1 MTVFRNWGFYTF
13 FETGIFYCWSQL
25 PAVVVRLVFW
35 LALSPSEDKVVAWKS
50 QAVVRLRRNHFTK
63 CFAKRL
69 PNRSGIRCMVC
80 ILLAWEKTPRPWPY
94 FFFLPAPLLSNIS
107 WLNRLSWRRR
117 MLSEGRLHWWSRC
130 PSDEQSG
137 CQFPLHFHHTQPITF
152 KFYDGAM
159 VMTSWRWAGM
169 RPILDA
175 ISKQRN
181 REYHRMSRTIVQ
193 FCPWYDCCRPV
204 Y

>member
-1 MTVFRNWGFYTF
+1 MSNAIICENL
-13 FETGIFYCWSQL
+13 ETGIFYCWIQL
-25 PAVVVRLVFW
+25 PAVVVWLVFW

-107 WLNRLSWRRR
+107 WLNR
-117 MLSEGRLHWWSRC
+117 
-130 PSDEQSG
+130 
-137 CQFPLHFHHTQPITF
+137 F
-152 KFYDGAM
+152 
-159 VMTSWRWAGM
+159 VMTPTNAKWRAVA
-169 RPILDA
+169 LVVA
-175 ISKQRN
+175 ISKLIRIVFGILPMILITRQRQ
-181 REYHRMSRTIVQ
+181 I
-193 FCPWYDCCRPV
+193 
-204 Y
+204 